1 MKSIAPS
8 FVASIA
14 VSMVACPDIMIT
26 GKFIAFSFDHF
37 FNKEIP
43 STSGIHISKK
53 TRSGILFLILI
64 SASIADSAISVE
76 YPSSIRIS

>member
-1 MKSIAPS
+1 MGFSIKSMAPN

-14 VSMVACPDIMIT
+14 VSMVACPDIIIT

-53 TRSGILFLILI
+53 TRSGILSLIFI
-64 SASIADSAISVE
+64 SASMADSAISVE
-76 YPSSIRIS
+76 